1 MWVLYATIFQCSE
14 RTVLAFLQN
23 CRDTVVQWKSTALE
37 WARTQY
43 EYQPHCFQQ
52 AKSTTYVTVYLIVT
66 QDKWDLSRGF
76 DRGNEVNGKTQ
87 NPWYKVNAGKM
98 YLFGRPTDFLVI
110 HEELEYK
117 GTGCTGGEE
126 RQIWIAKW
134 KKTNVLRSKYH
145 LWVKIC
151 VGFRWH
157 YHSVQS
163 AISPQFPQ
171 PFGIQKMIT

>member
-1 MWVLYATIFQCSE
+1 
-14 RTVLAFLQN
+14 
-23 CRDTVVQWKSTALE
+23 
-37 WARTQY
+37 
-43 EYQPHCFQQ
+43 
-52 AKSTTYVTVYLIVT
+52 
-66 QDKWDLSRGF
+66 
-76 DRGNEVNGKTQ
+76 
-87 NPWYKVNAGKM
+87 M